1 MHIRKPFQDFHIY
14 ASWKHIIYVQY
25 RISEFPPAV
34 IYTIVKSMIDSQNET
49 KSLLYKMQ
57 FFYKANILVF
67 IRLQRNSPLC
77 PILKFVIDKDL
88 AQMQQNKKGGQKR
101 KLNKCRVGHTERG
114 TCESS

>member
-1 MHIRKPFQDFHIY
+1 MHIRIPFKDFHIY

-67 IRLQRNSPLC
+67 IRLQRNSPPLSDIKIC
-77 PILKFVIDKDL
+77 YWQRLGSNATK
-88 AQMQQNKKGGQKR
+88 
-101 KLNKCRVGHTERG
+101 
-114 TCESS
+114 